1 MEYDQIAKQVIDF
14 QKISFDSW
22 FSTMALVQDQAA
34 TTVDKMLDQAAW
46 MPAEGRK
53 AIQSWMSAC
62 TSERDRLKSY
72 VDQSFAGANKLLAK
86 SRKPSPA
93 PAVKPKAAKSQE

>member
-14 QKISFDSW
+14 QKISIDNW
-22 FSTMALVQDQAA
+22 FSTVALVQDQAA
-34 TTVDKMLDQAAW
+34 SAVGKMLDQTGW

-62 TSERDRLKSY
+62 TGERDRLKSY
-72 VDQSFAGANKLLAK
+72 VDESFAGANKLLAK
-86 SRKPSPA
+86 PRKTSPA
-93 PAVKPKAAKSQE
+93 AAKPKATKTQE